1 MDAYVSNRNCYCA
14 RCRCRGYTGPVVL
27 ITLGVLFLLSEFTHW
42 HFHQTW
48 PILLIAI
55 GIVSVMSSSTST
67 SGHVPPPLPEQLRQ
81 GFAPSSYPSAPPQTP
96 PPPQNPQPPQGGTNV

>member
-1 MDAYVSNRNCYCA
+1 MDAYVSNRSCYCP
-14 RCRCRGYTGPVVL
+14 RCRYRGYMGPVVL

-55 GIVSVMSSSTST
+55 GIAKVLGSSADM

-81 GFAPSSYPSAPPQTP
+81 GFAPASYPAAPPP
-96 PPPQNPQPPQGGTNV
+96 APQNPQPPQGGPNV

>member
-1 MDAYVSNRNCYCA
+1 MDAYVSNRSCYCS
-14 RCRCRGYTGPVVL
+14 RCRTRGYMGPVVL

-55 GIVSVMSSSTST
+55 GVVKVLGSSADT
-67 SGHVPPPLPEQLRQ
+67 SGHVPP
-81 GFAPSSYPSAPPQTP
+81 FAPYPGPAGNTP
-96 PPPQNPQPPQGGTNV
+96 PPQPQPAEPPQEVNHV

>member
-1 MDAYVSNRNCYCA
+1 MDYYLPNRHCYCA
-14 RCRCRGYTGPVVL
+14 RCRCRGYMGPVVL

-55 GIVSVMSSSTST
+55 GIVKVMGSSADMSN
-67 SGHVPPPLPEQLRQ
+67 HVPPYFPGLA
-81 GFAPSSYPSAPPQTP
+81 GAPPPAPGTNP
-96 PPPQNPQPPQGGTNV
+96 PNQDPQPPQGVSNV

>member
-1 MDAYVSNRNCYCA
+1 MDYYLPNRRCYCA
-14 RCRCRGYTGPVVL
+14 RCRCRGYMGPVVL

-55 GIVSVMSSSTST
+55 GLVKVLGSSADIN
-67 SGHVPPPLPEQLRQ
+67 GHVPPYIP
-81 GFAPSSYPSAPPQTP
+81 GVSAAPVVPGTV
-96 PPPQNPQPPQGGTNV
+96 PPQNPPQPPQGVSNV

>member
-1 MDAYVSNRNCYCA
+1 MDVYVPNRSCYCE
-14 RCRCRGYTGPVVL
+14 RCRMRGLMGPVIL

-55 GIVSVMSSSTST
+55 GVAKVLGSSSNMT
-67 SGHVPPPLPEQLRQ
+67 GHIPPFGLGAPGPVPPPSGTVP
-81 GFAPSSYPSAPPQTP
+81 PSQPTQPS
-96 PPPQNPQPPQGGTNV
+96 QPPQGVNNVQS

>member
-1 MDAYVSNRNCYCA
+1 MDYYLPNRRCYCT
-14 RCRCRGYTGPVVL
+14 RCRTRGYLGPVVL

-55 GIVSVMSSSTST
+55 GIVKVLGSSTDT
-67 SGHVPPPLPEQLRQ
+67 SGHVPPFGMGAAGVPPATP
-81 GFAPSSYPSAPPQTP
+81 GAVPPSQPT
-96 PPPQNPQPPQGGTNV
+96 QPPQGVNNV

>member
-1 MDAYVSNRNCYCA
+1 MDYYLPNRRCYCT
-14 RCRCRGYTGPVVL
+14 RCRTRGYLGPVVL

-55 GIVSVMSSSTST
+55 GLVKVLGSSADMT
-67 SGHVPPPLPEQLRQ
+67 GHVPPYIPGVSPVPP
-81 GFAPSSYPSAPPQTP
+81 APGTV
-96 PPPQNPQPPQGGTNV
+96 PPQNPPQPPQGVSNV

>member
-1 MDAYVSNRNCYCA
+1 MGAYVPNRRCYCP
-14 RCRCRGYTGPVVL
+14 RCRCRGFMGPVVL

-55 GIVSVMSSSTST
+55 GVVSVMSSSADTS
-67 SGHVPPPLPEQLRQ
+67 SHVPPPLPEQLRQ
-81 GFAPSSYPSAPPQTP
+81 GFAPSSYPNAAPPPT
-96 PPPQNPQPPQGGTNV
+96 QNPQQPPQGGTNV

>member
-1 MDAYVSNRNCYCA
+1 MSSFYLPNRTCSCS
-14 RCRCRGYTGPVVL
+14 RCRMRGFLGPVVL

-55 GIVSVMSSSTST
+55 GLVKVLGSSADM
-67 SGHVPPPLPEQLRQ
+67 SGHVPPFGL
-81 GFAPSSYPSAPPQTP
+81 GGAAPQPGAVPPQPT
-96 PPPQNPQPPQGGTNV
+96 QPPQGANNV